1 MFKPGFA
8 PFWCAAALVAVSA
21 VSGKAASP
29 APALHIEIP
38 YQKFV
43 LDNGLT
49 LIVHE
54 DRKAPIVAVNVWYH
68 VGSKDEKKGK
78 TGFAHLFEHLMFNGS
93 EHFNQDYFKVLE
105 RLGAT
110 DLNGTTNHDR
120 TNYFQT
126 VPVSALETV
135 LWMESDRMGHLLGA
149 IDQAKLDEQR
159 GVVKNEKRQGDNQ
172 PYGLV
177 DDVITE
183 NTWPAGHPYSW
194 SVIGSMEDLDAATL
208 EDVRE
213 WFRTYYG
220 PSNAVLV
227 LAGDVDAKRALALVE
242 KYFGAIPPGPPVRRH
257 GRWIAKM
264 SGERRAVLEDRVP
277 QARIYKVWNTPPI
290 FDTDVHYLDLASDI
304 LGAGKTSRLYRRL
317 VYHDQTCTAV
327 AAYIDPREIA
337 GQFTV
342 MASVR
347 PGADPKAV
355 EQAMDEELAR
365 FLRDGPTAEELDQ
378 VRTRH
383 FADFLRG
390 LERVGGF
397 GGKSDVLARGQVYAG
412 DPGAYRKAL
421 NDVAQATPENIRDAA
436 RRWLSDG
443 VFVLEV
449 RPFAD
454 RRPVSKS
461 DVDRSRVP
469 EPGAPPALTL
479 PKLKRATLSNGLRL
493 VVAERPDLPL
503 VQLQLLVDSGFAA
516 DPPEA
521 PGTASLAM
529 AMLDEGTTS
538 RSALEISEELDRLGT
553 QLATAARLD
562 VVSVTA
568 SVLKTNLE
576 PSLRL
581 FGEVILYPSFP
592 QEELERQKKQRLA
605 AIQNEKARPFGLA
618 LRVLP
623 RLLYGEGH
631 PYAAPLSGSG
641 TEEAVAALTRE
652 DLVRFHRSW
661 FHPNNAT
668 LIAAGA
674 VTAAELVPMLEKVF
688 GAWKPGRPPE
698 RKMPAPRPPQRNRIY
713 LLDRPGAQQSVIL
726 GGHLAPPKS
735 NPDEVAIEI
744 MNAIL
749 GGQFT
754 SRINMNL
761 REEKHWSYGADTV
774 ILDARAERPF
784 LTIAPVETGKTK
796 EALLELIKELRQ
808 IRDERPITMEELA
821 AAQSGQTL
829 RLPGSFETLGRL
841 TAAVA
846 EIVTFNLPD
855 DYFEAFVPKV
865 RALTLEEVNRAA
877 RRYVHP
883 ERMVWVV
890 VGDRREI
897 EASLREAGIGEVAL
911 LDVEGRPQG
920 AAD

>member
-1 MFKPGFA
+1 MIKRGHIVLR
-8 PFWCAAALVAVSA
+8 CAAALAALSVEVAP
-21 VSGKAASP
+21 G
-29 APALHIEIP
+29 APALNVEIP
-38 YQKFV
+38 YQRFV
-43 LDNGLT
+43 LNNGLR

-54 DRKAPIVAVNVWYH
+54 DRKAPIVAVNLWYH
-68 VGSKDEKKGK
+68 VGSKDERKGK

-93 EHFNQDYFKVLE
+93 EHFNEDYFKVLE

-110 DLNGTTNHDR
+110 DLNGTTNNDR

-213 WFRTYYG
+213 WFRSYYG

-227 LAGDVDAKRALALVE
+227 LAGDVDARTAVALVE

-257 GRWIAKM
+257 SRWIAKM
-264 SGERRAVLEDRVP
+264 SGERRALLEDRVP
-277 QARIYKVWNTPPI
+277 QARIYKVWNIPPI
-290 FDTDVHYLDLASDI
+290 FDTDTHYLDLVSDI

-317 VYHDQTCTAV
+317 VYHDQSCTAV
-327 AAYIDPREIA
+327 MAYIDPREIA

-347 PGADPKAV
+347 PGADLKAV

-365 FLRDGPTAEELDQ
+365 FLEQGPTAEELEQ

-390 LERVGGF
+390 LQRVGGF
-397 GGKSDVLARGQVYAG
+397 GGKSDVLARGEIYAG

-421 NDVAQATPENIRDAA
+421 DDVAQATPEKLRDAA

-449 RPFAD
+449 RPFPNH
-454 RRPVSKS
+454 RPVSKS
-461 DVDRSRVP
+461 AVDRSRLP
-469 EPGAPPALTL
+469 EPGPPPALNL
-479 PKLKRATLSNGLRL
+479 PKLRRASLSNGLKL
-493 VVAERPDLPL
+493 VLAERPELPL
-503 VQLQLLVDSGFAA
+503 VHLQLLVNSGFAA
-516 DPPEA
+516 DPPQA
-521 PGTASLAM
+521 PGTASLTM
-529 AMLDEGTTS
+529 AMLDEGTSS
-538 RSALEISEELDRLGT
+538 RSALEISEELDRLGM
-553 QLATAARLD
+553 QLATAASLD

-568 SVLKTNLE
+568 SALKMNLE

-581 FGEVILYPSFP
+581 FADVVLHPSFP
-592 QEELERQKKQRLA
+592 EEELERQKRQRLA
-605 AIQNEKARPFGLA
+605 AIQNEKARPFALA

-631 PYAAPLSGSG
+631 PYGVPLTGSG
-641 TEEAVAALTRE
+641 TEQSVAALTRE
-652 DLVRFHRSW
+652 VLVRFHRSW

-668 LIAAGA
+668 LIVAGA
-674 VTAAELVPMLEKVF
+674 AKAEELTPMLERVF
-688 GAWKPGRPPE
+688 GAWRPAQTPE
-698 RKMPAPRPPQRNRIY
+698 RKMPPPRPPQRSRIY
-713 LLDRPGAQQSVIL
+713 ILDRPGAQQSVIL

-735 NPDEVAIEI
+735 DPDEVALEI

-749 GGQFT
+749 GGQFI

-761 REEKHWSYGADTV
+761 REDKHWSYGTDTV
-774 ILDARAERPF
+774 IFDARAERPF
-784 LTIAPVETGKTK
+784 LTIAPVETGKTR
-796 EALLELIKELRQ
+796 EALLEILRELRE
-808 IRDERPITMEELA
+808 IRRQRPITAEELA

-841 TAAVA
+841 AAGIA
-846 EIVTFNLPD
+846 EIVAFNLPD
-855 DYFEAFVPKV
+855 DYFETFVPKV
-865 RALTLEEVNRAA
+865 RSLRLEDVNGAA
-877 RRYVHP
+877 RRYLDP

-897 EASLREAGIGEVAL
+897 EGPLREAGVAEVSL
-911 LDVEGRPQG
+911 LDAEGRPLRTS
-920 AAD
+920 D

>member
-1 MFKPGFA
+1 MTKPRRSLLWF
-8 PFWCAAALVAVSA
+8 AAALSVASLQ
-21 VSGKAASP
+21 AAPP
-29 APALHIEIP
+29 AADLDVRIP
-38 YQKFV
+38 YEKFV
-43 LDNGLT
+43 LKNGLT

-93 EHFNQDYFKVLE
+93 EHFNEDYFKVLE

-110 DLNGTTNHDR
+110 DLNGTTNNDR

-177 DDVITE
+177 DDLITE
-183 NTWPAGHPYSW
+183 HTWPAGHPYSW

-213 WFRTYYG
+213 WFRFYYG

-227 LAGDVDAKRALALVE
+227 LAGDVDAKIALALVE

-264 SGERRAVLEDRVP
+264 SGERRALLEDRVP
-277 QARIYKVWNTPPI
+277 QARIYKVWNIPPI
-290 FDTDVHYLDLASDI
+290 FDTDTHYLDLVSDI

-317 VYHDQTCTAV
+317 VYQDQTCTAV
-327 AAYIDPREIA
+327 MAYIDPREIA

-347 PGADPKAV
+347 PGADLKAV

-365 FLRDGPTAEELDQ
+365 FLEQGPTQKELEQ

-390 LERVGGF
+390 LQRVGGF
-397 GGKSDVLARGQVYAG
+397 GGKSDVLARGEVYAG

-421 NDVAQATPENIRDAA
+421 GDVAKATPENLRDAA

-449 RPFAD
+449 RPFGD
-454 RRPVSKS
+454 RQPVSKT
-461 DVDRSRVP
+461 DADRSRLP
-469 EPGAPPALTL
+469 EPGPPPALDL
-479 PKLKRATLSNGLRL
+479 PKLERMKLANGLQ
-493 VVAERPDLPL
+493 VVLAARPDLPL
-503 VQLQLLVDSGFAA
+503 VHLQLLVNSGFAA
-516 DPPEA
+516 DPPQA
-521 PGTASLAM
+521 PGTASLTM
-529 AMLDEGTTS
+529 AMLDEGTSS
-538 RSALEISEELDRLGT
+538 RSALEIAEELDRLGM
-553 QLATAARLD
+553 QLATGASLD
-562 VVSVTA
+562 VVSATA
-568 SVLKTNLE
+568 SALKANLE
-576 PSLRL
+576 ASLRL
-581 FGEVILYPSFP
+581 FADVILHPAFP
-592 QEELERQKKQRLA
+592 DEELGRQKKQRLA

-631 PYAAPLSGSG
+631 PYAVPLTGMG
-641 TEEAVAALTRE
+641 TEQSVAALTRE
-652 DLVRFHRSW
+652 DLVRFHRRW

-668 LIAAGA
+668 LIVAGA
-674 VTAAELVPMLEKVF
+674 VTADELKPLLEKAF
-688 GAWKPGRPPE
+688 GGWQPGEAPARRMPP
-698 RKMPAPRPPQRNRIY
+698 PRPPQRSHIY
-713 LLDRPGAQQSVIL
+713 ILDRPGAQQSVIL

-735 NPDEVAIEI
+735 NPDEVALEI

-749 GGQFT
+749 GGQFI

-761 REEKHWSYGADTV
+761 REDKHWSYGADTV
-774 ILDARAERPF
+774 IIDARAERPF
-784 LTIAPVETGKTK
+784 LAIAPVETGKTR
-796 EALLELIKELRQ
+796 EALLEILKELRQ
-808 IRDERPITMEELA
+808 IRQERPITAEELA

-841 TAAVA
+841 AAGIA

-855 DYFEAFVPKV
+855 DYFETYVPKV
-865 RALTLEEVNRAA
+865 RALTLDDVNSAA
-877 RRYVHP
+877 RRYLDP

-897 EASLREAGIGEVAL
+897 EGPLREAGIAEVSL
-911 LDVEGRPQG
+911 LDAEGRPLR
-920 AAD
+920 ATD